1 MDLTQINYL
10 AVVVAALSSFVI
22 GFLWYAP
29 FLFGNV
35 WMREAGLTEEKVKQ
49 ASMVKIFS
57 LSFLLSLIICFNL
70 AAFLGT
76 ESTFAWG
83 LAAGGLAGIGW
94 VSASLGILYLFERK
108 SLKLFL
114 INAGY
119 QAVTY
124 IVAGGILGAWH

>member
-10 AVVVAALSSFVI
+10 AVLVAALSTFVI
-22 GFLWYAP
+22 GFVWYAP
-29 FLFGNV
+29 FFLGNI
-35 WMREAGLTEEKVKQ
+35 WMKEAGLTEEKVKQ
-49 ASMVKIFS
+49 ANMVKIFG
-57 LSFLLSLIICFNL
+57 LSFFLALIICFNL

-76 ESTFAWG
+76 NAGFVMG
-83 LAAGGLAGIGW
+83 MIYGGLAGIGW
-94 VSASLGILYLFERK
+94 VAASIGVLYLFEGR

-124 IVAGGILGAWH
+124 IVAGAIIGAWQ

>member
-10 AVVVAALSSFVI
+10 AVLVAALSSFVT

-29 FLFGNV
+29 FSLGNI
-35 WMREAGLTEEKVKQ
+35 WMKEAGISEEKAKQ
-49 ASMVKIFS
+49 ANMAKIFS
-57 LSFLLSLIICFNL
+57 LSFLLSLIISYNL
-70 AAFLGT
+70 AAFLGPD
-76 ESTFAWG
+76 AGLVWG
-83 LAAGGLAGIGW
+83 ITAGALAGIGW
-94 VSASLGILYLFERK
+94 VSASLGIIYLFEGK

-124 IVAGGILGAWH
+124 MVAGGIIGVWQ